1 LGSFVSSIWLFT
13 WSFHYLFILKELF
26 VMVRVALARIRAHL
40 VPFFALADGTWTT
53 DTLPTAQLPCMLFSP
68 HAVDGFVMPML
79 PLPLPPDSLLFIAES
94 AREDPIVEMVSYALS
109 AGALVSLTFLCWF
122 PRHVSC
128 HHCGQFASCRPS
140 RWTVFIDIRR
150 IS

>member
-1 LGSFVSSIWLFT
+1 
-13 WSFHYLFILKELF
+13 
-26 VMVRVALARIRAHL
+26 MVRVALARIRAHL

-109 AGALVSLTFLCWF
+109 A
-122 PRHVSC
+122 
-128 HHCGQFASCRPS
+128 
-140 RWTVFIDIRR
+140 
-150 IS
+150 